1 MESFSVGESQ
11 PEPEL
16 VFQVCWVCV
25 FLGSC
30 KIVVFLGVDVG
41 RGMCAFACRSFF
53 VV

>member
-11 PEPEL
+11 PEMIGL
-16 VFQVCWVCV
+16 QVCWVCV

-41 RGMCAFACRSFF
+41 RGMCAFACRSF
-53 VV
+53 VVV